1 MPFSKKY
8 YLDETLTDAAFNGLR
23 PETKGWI
30 KKTLSCQQAFYA
42 QKPLYKNQALLT
54 TWESYTSTLTFRP
67 RSWCLVLYEQNY
79 QAVTRAVAAVA
90 PAVFAGVQDVYA
102 LAVRPLDKQE
112 NLKGST
118 NNSGFLSN
126 AAQADFQSSNLDLNL
141 TAGFELT
148 GVEDLL
154 AVREQE
160 LLPVIKRFF
169 EARKH
174 EDGCIL
180 ILGDPGWSSE
190 VFNLT
195 RGQHVNIWK
204 EGPAP
209 RILFKD
215 PTPAQASAAGVA
227 GIAESTG
234 AGGKSVFG
242 AYLLKTL
249 KALHPDA
256 KIKFLPAASS
266 PNANIAFAD
275 YFALVGSKDFISQP
289 FLATPHDE
297 DSPDNIFSGQTNPPA
312 LGLDLQGGQADFL
325 AKLSS
330 QEQDLGPGPCAFE
343 KNHSTAG
350 WPQLSLDA
358 SCAGCWVWPALSLD
372 FFVSSRV
379 SLFDY

>member
-1 MPFSKKY
+1 MPFLKKY
-8 YLDETLTDAAFNGLR
+8 YLDEALAAAAFNGLR
-23 PETKGWI
+23 PEAKGWI

-42 QKPLYKNQALLT
+42 QKPLYKNQALMT

-79 QAVTRAVAAVA
+79 QAVTRAVAAVS
-90 PAVFAGVQDVYA
+90 PAVFAGIQDVYA
-102 LAVRPLDKQE
+102 LAVQPPDSQK
-112 NLKGST
+112 NLKLNVNKTS
-118 NNSGFLSN
+118 FLSN
-126 AAQADFQSSNLDLNL
+126 TAQSEFQASNLDLNL
-141 TAGFELT
+141 TAAFELT

-180 ILGDPGWSSE
+180 VLGDPGWSSE
-190 VFNLT
+190 VFSL
-195 RGQHVNIWK
+195 GMAQHINIWK

-215 PTPAQASAAGVA
+215 PAASAEV
-227 GIAESTG
+227 G

-242 AYLLKTL
+242 KYLLNTL

-256 KIKFLPAASS
+256 KIKFLPAAPS
-266 PNANIAFAD
+266 PSANIALAD
-275 YFALVGSKDFISQP
+275 YFALIGPKDFISSS
-289 FLATPHDE
+289 FLAAPPAAP
-297 DSPDNIFSGQTNPPA
+297 SPDSAFWEQSAMPA
-312 LGLDLQGGQADFL
+312 LNLQLGQPDFL
-325 AKLSS
+325 ADFSNLGQVMGFDSS
-330 QEQDLGPGPCAFE
+330 CFE
-343 KNHSTAG
+343 KKHSAAA
-350 WPQLSLDA
+350 WPQLTLDA

-379 SLFDY
+379 SLSDY